1 MGATIIKLS
10 ALPVDKKPSKK
21 MEAFRQKLL
30 AGPTMTPKQVKE
42 YEKKY
47 PWLKNYKD

>member
-1 MGATIIKLS
+1 MGATIIKFS
-10 ALPVDKKPSKK
+10 ELPKNENPSKK
-21 MEAFRQKLL
+21 MEEFRKKLL
-30 AGPTMTPKQVKE
+30 AGPTIIPKQIKE

>member
-10 ALPVDKKPSKK
+10 ELPKNEKPSKK
-21 MEAFRQKLL
+21 MEEIRKKLL
-30 AGPTMTPKQVKE
+30 AAPTMTPEQIKE

>member
-1 MGATIIKLS
+1 
-10 ALPVDKKPSKK
+10 
-21 MEAFRQKLL
+21 MEELRRKLL
-30 AGPTMTPKQVKE
+30 AGPTMTPQQIKE